1 MMEKSFFD
9 QPVKNNLKTSH
20 SSQNI
25 ATGTGKE
32 DGYTTGFLLH

>member
-25 ATGTGKE
+25 ATGKE